1 MGLGESEEESSGSES
16 VSHKKR
22 KRENM
27 ELMQERKKWKGQ
39 GGQETRLCNLYLMG
53 KCPRDDAEC
62 LFSHEVDVPQV
73 WELCKFYVYER
84 CVKKDKCLYLH
95 KGFPCKF
102 YHLGLDCAADHDSCK
117 FSHEPLNDTTRGLL
131 LKHVETAPKEL
142 LGDFPRLTRHEAE
155 SAMWNAEI
163 KNSSGAWS
171 PQGGNKAK
179 GSRWDQVDPVVAAKM
194 AAFALERRLGSP
206 KGSPAFRPGQG
217 SPGFGPGHVSP
228 GFGPGKGSPGFEPG
242 LPWRGGQSILGSPPK
257 NAPRKPAGLMDV
269 KLNENVIKQFLSDQ
283 RYSDEDRDVNDSDNQ
298 YNSRDCWDPDNGGDE
313 TPEITP
319 PVSPAG
325 NLEINELP
333 DEETPQ
339 SQLKLHQ
346 QIQQKHKED
355 GNTSADTPE
364 LSVDTSKDDYYSED
378 DQDNNIVKSV
388 LSNLETAKRSPHR
401 ENKPISLPPEL
412 SSMVA
417 SISQNKPGILQDRN
431 SPSQDAKSGKKVE
444 KKDPRL
450 HKVDPRKERLARKE
464 EEERLEREKDQR
476 ILDLDLGSVFGDL
489 ELPPLL
495 PSPKQTEEERFITN
509 KLGLP
514 FKPHIYHVAK
524 EIDASF
530 NSHAPMEWVL
540 VPVEVPVRDYTY
552 VKHHFT
558 PIQIDL
564 DPRLRPLLKQSSAK
578 LKDLPLP
585 NIPLT
590 TKSDPR
596 LKGRPDPRRKANNDG
611 RRSSEDSEGNRVY
624 NPAKE
629 LGKDRGAPP
638 NKPPGLSQDKG
649 QTYSPSDHYKE
660 DQYPYQE
667 DFDNADQMGY
677 GHPMDPMIFPPA
689 QDPNYHSHQFNMGVL
704 KGMMHNEVGGM
715 DPRMMNNFGR
725 GGGRGFPPR
734 FDMAGRGFPPGPPGG
749 GNRGQWT
756 PRFGRGDMRGASH
769 NQNRSKDP
777 RIKS

>member
-1 MGLGESEEESSGSES
+1 
-16 VSHKKR
+16 
-22 KRENM
+22 
-27 ELMQERKKWKGQ
+27 
-39 GGQETRLCNLYLMG
+39 
-53 KCPRDDAEC
+53 
-62 LFSHEVDVPQV
+62 
-73 WELCKFYVYER
+73 
-84 CVKKDKCLYLH
+84 
-95 KGFPCKF
+95 
-102 YHLGLDCAADHDSCK
+102 
-117 FSHEPLNDTTRGLL
+117 
-131 LKHVETAPKEL
+131 
-142 LGDFPRLTRHEAE
+142 
-155 SAMWNAEI
+155 
-163 KNSSGAWS
+163 
-171 PQGGNKAK
+171 
-179 GSRWDQVDPVVAAKM
+179 
-194 AAFALERRLGSP
+194 
-206 KGSPAFRPGQG
+206 
-217 SPGFGPGHVSP
+217 
-228 GFGPGKGSPGFEPG
+228 
-242 LPWRGGQSILGSPPK
+242 
-257 NAPRKPAGLMDV
+257 MDV
-269 KLNENVIKQFLSDQ
+269 KLDENVIKQFLSDQ
-283 RYSDEDRDVNDSDNQ
+283 QYSDEDREVNDGAGNK
-298 YNSRDCWDPDNGGDE
+298 YKSRDCWDADNGGDE

-333 DEETPQ
+333 DEEMPEP
-339 SQLKLHQ
+339 HPP
-346 QIQQKHKED
+346 IQQKNKEAK
-355 GNTSADTPE
+355 NTSTDTPE

-378 DQDNNIVKSV
+378 DRDDNIVKNV
-388 LSNLETAKRSPHR
+388 LEGAKRSPTK

-412 SSMVA
+412 SSMLA
-417 SISQNKPGILQDRN
+417 SISQNKPGI
-431 SPSQDAKSGKKVE
+431 SKDAKPLSQEVQPAKKVE

-495 PSPKQTEEERFITN
+495 PSPKQTDEERFITN

-540 VPVEVPVRDYTY
+540 LPVEVPVRDYTY
-552 VKHHFT
+552 AKHHFT

-564 DPRLRPLLKQSSAK
+564 DPRLRPLLKQSTAK

-585 NIPLT
+585 PVPQT

-596 LKGRPDPRRKANNDG
+596 LKGRPDPRRKANNER

-638 NKPPGLSQDKG
+638 NKPPGLAQDQA
-649 QTYSPSDHYKE
+649 QTYSPSDPYKE
-660 DQYPYQE
+660 DQYPYQG
-667 DFDNADQMGY
+667 DFNNADQMGY
-677 GHPMDPMIFPPA
+677 GHHMDPNMSFPPA
-689 QDPNYHSHQFNMGVL
+689 QNYQSHQYNMGL
-704 KGMMHNEVGGM
+704 LNGMGYNESGAM

-725 GGGRGFPPR
+725 GAGRGFPPR

-749 GNRGQWT
+749 GNRGQWA

-769 NQNRSKDP
+769 NQIRSKDP